1 MIRNNKLWFVFL
13 FVMLASGCEKKPDTP
28 AKDQS
33 DVFSSEISE
42 IFGIAEQKNTAHD
55 DPADE
60 AIVNDPLTLGENTV
74 PFDYSEISI
83 SDFLSEYFQDKEYII
98 LEEPLDV
105 NYRKIYFAAHYIM
118 EAPKIFDIAAGF
130 EILNESAIPYF
141 YIKDYQ
147 FIDKSNAVFK
157 DFSKGYDGIY
167 GFNFL
172 YSYPTVEGYTP
183 GLVIETYF
191 DSGKRIADSF
201 TIMWNEEAMT
211 FEGIKPGNPLWRPGL

>member
-1 MIRNNKLWFVFL
+1 MIRNNKLWLMFL
-13 FVMLASGCEKKPDTP
+13 FVMLASGCGKTP
-28 AKDQS
+28 NTPVRDKTEVFPS
-33 DVFSSEISE
+33 DISE
-42 IFGIAEQKNTAHD
+42 IYEMAEQKNIVYD
-55 DPADE
+55 DSVGKTL
-60 AIVNDPLTLGENTV
+60 VNDQITFEENAV
-74 PFDYSEISI
+74 FFDYSEISV

-105 NYRKIYFAAHYIM
+105 NYREIYFAVHHIM
-118 EAPKIFDIAAGF
+118 EEPTIFDIAVGF

-141 YIKDYQ
+141 FIKDYQ
-147 FIDKSNAVFK
+147 FIDRNNVVFK
-157 DFSKGYDGIY
+157 DFSKGYTGIY

-191 DSGKRIADSF
+191 DRGKRIADSF

-211 FEGIKPGNPLWRPGL
+211 FEGIRRDSPLWRPGL

>member
-13 FVMLASGCEKKPDTP
+13 FVMLASGCEKKLNTP
-28 AKDQS
+28 VKDQT

-42 IFGIAEQKNTAHD
+42 MYEISEQKNTVYD
-55 DPADE
+55 DSVDE
-60 AIVNDPLTLGENTV
+60 TLVNGQLTLEKNTV
-74 PFDYSEISI
+74 SFDYSEVSI
-83 SDFLSEYFQDKEYII
+83 SDFLSEYFQDKKYII

-105 NYRKIYFAAHYIM
+105 NYREIYFAVHYIM
-118 EAPKIFDIAAGF
+118 EVPEVFDIAVGF
-130 EILNESAIPYF
+130 EILNESAIPYLF
-141 YIKDYQ
+141 IKDYQ
-147 FIDKSNAVFK
+147 FIDKNNTVFK
-157 DFSKGYDGIY
+157 NFSKGYAGIY

-211 FEGIKPGNPLWRPGL
+211 FEGIKRDSPLWRPGL